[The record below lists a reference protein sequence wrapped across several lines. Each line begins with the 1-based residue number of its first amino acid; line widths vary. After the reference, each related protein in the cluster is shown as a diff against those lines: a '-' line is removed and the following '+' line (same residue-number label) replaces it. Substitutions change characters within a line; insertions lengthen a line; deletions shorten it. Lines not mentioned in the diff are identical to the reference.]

1 MKSSAVRKVESPPL
15 KMVNNNIQEKAVH
28 IQLQQVGKVYHSA
41 GGDLTALSGVD
52 LTIKDGEFFSLLG
65 PSGCGKSTVLRCLAG
80 LEDIT
85 SGTIQVDGKP
95 VSGPPDGLGVV
106 FQRDILLD
114 WRNILDNVML
124 PFEFKASTRKGE
136 LRDKAMELLSMVG
149 LEGYAK
155 RYPWELSGG
164 MRQRVAICRALIT
177 EPTLLLMDEPFGA
190 LDEFTRDK
198 LNLDLLDIWTKRKTS
213 IVFITHSIS
222 ESILLS
228 DRVAVMGRNPG
239 RIMEI
244 VDIDLARPRDI
255 TMRDTHEFIELSA
268 HIRKIFDQMGSE

>member
-1 MKSSAVRKVESPPL
+1 MKSSAVRKSPPL
-15 KMVNNNIQEKAVH
+15 KMVNNNSQEKAVH
-28 IQLQQVGKVYHSA
+28 IHLEQVGKVYHSA

-52 LTIKDGEFFSLLG
+52 LSIKDGEFFSLLG

-80 LEDIT
+80 LEEIT
-85 SGTIQVDGKP
+85 SGTIQVDGKA
-95 VSGPPDGLGVV
+95 VNGPPDGLGVV

-114 WRNILDNVML
+114 WRNIIDNVLL
-124 PFEFKASTRKGE
+124 PFEFKASTRRGE

-149 LEGYAK
+149 LDGYAK

-198 LNLDLLDIWTKRKTS
+198 LNLDLLKIWSKRKTS

-244 VDIDLARPRDI
+244 VDIDLERPRDI

-268 HIRKIFDQMGSE
+268 HIRRIFDQMGSE

>member
-1 MKSSAVRKVESPPL
+1 MKHSAALKFENPPVR
-15 KMVNNNIQEKAVH
+15 MVNSTQNKPTH
-28 IQLQQVGKVYHSA
+28 IHLQQVGKIYQSA
-41 GGDLTALSGVD
+41 GGDLTALSGVNLD
-52 LTIKDGEFFSLLG
+52 IREGEFLSLLG

-80 LEDIT
+80 LEQIT
-85 SGTIQVDGKP
+85 SGTIDVYGKP
-95 VSGPPDGLGVV
+95 VDGPPDGLGVV

-114 WRNILDNVML
+114 WRTILDNVLL
-124 PFEFKASTRKGE
+124 PFEFKAVKGNGD
-136 LRDKAMELLSMVG
+136 LRAKALELLSMVG
-149 LEGYAK
+149 LDGFAQ

-177 EPTLLLMDEPFGA
+177 EPSLLLMDEPFGA
-190 LDEFTRDK
+190 LDEFTRDQ
-198 LNLDLLDIWTKRKTS
+198 LNLELLNIWSKRKTT

-244 VDIDLARPRDI
+244 VNIDLDRPRDI
-255 TMRDTHEFIELSA
+255 SMRDTHEFIRLSG
-268 HIRKIFDQMGSE
+268 HIREIFNEMGNN